1 MPQLSNVYL
10 IKDLARLSGHSIHT
24 IKFYLKS
31 GIIKE
36 SGRSP
41 ETRFRYFDDE
51 TLKQL
56 SSIRMWR
63 KQRKSL
69 AEIRRLLAAEISLRE
84 ISQQGTT
91 ARPEQIQPEGH
102 GHALPSAT
110 LGTAHG
116 RSRRTWR
123 GMAGDTASAAR
134 TDKIPR
140 PRPGYFKQVG

>member
-69 AEIRRLLAAEISLRE
+69 AEIRRLLAAEGS
-84 ISQQGTT
+84 SQQV
-91 ARPEQIQPEGH
+91 E
-102 GHALPSAT
+102 
-110 LGTAHG
+110 
-116 RSRRTWR
+116 
-123 GMAGDTASAAR
+123 
-134 TDKIPR
+134 
-140 PRPGYFKQVG
+140 